1 MHRVSEDAFLAALY
15 TPLWT
20 SAVKTTGDFGVVL
33 VGFVL
38 LTVWRVPPFLIVM
51 LSALGGMVLA

>member
-1 MHRVSEDAFLAALY
+1 
-15 TPLWT
+15 
-20 SAVKTTGDFGVVL
+20 VKTTGDFGVVL

-38 LTVWRVPPFLIVM
+38 LIAWRAPPILVVI